1 MNSYSDYFTY
11 SGRDLVCDGA
21 SLREAAARFGTPL
34 YVYTERG
41 FRERLLEIEKALEG
55 IDHLVCYSIKSNS
68 NINLLKIMTGLGS
81 GMDVVSGGEIYR
93 ALAAGASPGKIVF
106 AGVGK
111 TDEEI
116 AYALDSGILMFNCES
131 MLEIDEINRI
141 ALRKNMVAGIAIR
154 INPDVDANTHH
165 YITTGKKEN
174 KFGVAI
180 DHLRENFK
188 KLGDTRGVTLLGIH
202 AHIGSQITS
211 IEPFVAALDRQV
223 ALIEELRRAGFDSI
237 RYINMGGGFGI
248 RYRDEEFFPVARLAE
263 EIKKRIAS
271 LGLTL
276 IIEPGRYLSGNNGAL
291 LVKVLFKKKSG
302 AKTFLITDGAMNDL
316 IRPSL
321 YNAYQHILNCVRR
334 DGSEVVDVV
343 GPVCESGDFFAK
355 DREITVSA
363 QGDYL
368 AVMSAG
374 AYGMSMASRYN
385 SRRLP
390 AEVLIGSDGKAKL
403 IRERDTFEDLVAKER
418 LEKLV

>member
-1 MNSYSDYFTY
+1 MNSYTDYFTFD
-11 SGRDLVCDGA
+11 GQELVCERTP
-21 SLREAAARFGTPL
+21 LRKAAAEFGSPL

-41 FRERLLEIEKALEG
+41 FRERFLEIDGALKG
-55 IDHLVCYSIKSNS
+55 IDHLICYSIKSNS
-68 NINLLKIMTGLGS
+68 NISLLKIMTELGS

-93 ALAAGASPGKIVF
+93 ARAAGADPGKIVF

-111 TDEEI
+111 TEEEI

-131 MLEIDEINRI
+131 MLEVDEINRI
-141 ALRKNMVAGIAIR
+141 ALQKKTVANIAIR

-180 DHLRENFK
+180 DHLRENLK
-188 KLGDTRGVTLLGIH
+188 QLGDARGVKLCGIH
-202 AHIGSQITS
+202 AHIGSQITN
-211 IEPFVAALDRQV
+211 IDPFVTALDRQV
-223 ALIEELRRAGFDSI
+223 ALIDELRRAGFDSI
-237 RYINMGGGFGI
+237 RYINLGGGFGI
-248 RYRDEEFFPVARLAE
+248 RYKDEEFFPVARLAE
-263 EIKKRIAS
+263 EIRKRIVPM
-271 LGLTL
+271 GLTL

-355 DREITVSA
+355 DREVSVSE

-390 AEVLIGSDGKAKL
+390 AEVLIGRDGKARL
-403 IRERDTFEDLVAKER
+403 IRARDTYEDLVAKER
-418 LEKLV
+418 L